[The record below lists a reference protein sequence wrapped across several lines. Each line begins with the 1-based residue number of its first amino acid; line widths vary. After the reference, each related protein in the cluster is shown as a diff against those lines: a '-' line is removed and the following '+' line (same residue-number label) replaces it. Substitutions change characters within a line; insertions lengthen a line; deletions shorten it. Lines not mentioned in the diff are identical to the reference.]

1 MHSDVDLRGQGVR
14 PGSVSGALYPFGHW
28 STPGLVLSQVPSIAM
43 FTMVFLSGRP
53 GPLVQTAVE
62 PERLRLGLSVFFVGV
77 GVFVL
82 FMVL

>member
-1 MHSDVDLRGQGVR
+1 
-14 PGSVSGALYPFGHW
+14 
-28 STPGLVLSQVPSIAM
+28 M